1 MPREF
6 TDDERER
13 IRRQIREAGRELF
26 AARGLA
32 RTTIG
37 DLTDPAGVADSSF
50 YTFYDAK
57 EALYL
62 ELLTEEG
69 EAVAERVTR
78 ALERHDDPERAIAAF
93 LRTVTDEVET
103 NPLVRRLIVED
114 ELDRLRDRLTEAERE
129 ADRQASVGHLLPY
142 VTAWYEAGDL
152 RGPDPETTAHAIR
165 AVTFLTLHEEDIGSE
180 RYPAV
185 RELVIEAVAAGLT
198 R

>member
-6 TDDERER
+6 TDEERER

-32 RTTIG
+32 KTTIS
-37 DLTDPAGVADSSF
+37 DLTDPAGVADSTF
-50 YTFYDAK
+50 YTFYGAK

-62 ELLTEEG
+62 ELLEEEG

-78 ALERHDDPERAIAAF
+78 ALERYDDPERAIAAF
-93 LRTVTDEVET
+93 LRAVTDEIESE
-103 NPLVRRLIVED
+103 PLVRRLIVEG
-114 ELDRLRDRLTEAERE
+114 ELDRLRDRLTEAELE
-129 ADRQASVGHLLPY
+129 ADRQASVGYLLPY
-142 VTAWYEAGDL
+142 VEAWYEAGDL
-152 RGPDPETTAHAIR
+152 RGPDPETVAHAIR
-165 AVTFLTLHEEDIGSE
+165 AVTFLTLHEEDVGAE

-185 RELVIEAVAAGLT
+185 RDLVIESVAAGLV